1 MRLTISQCVSVMT
14 ILPVQEAEGGQAG
27 HVPHGDAAAAHP
39 RDHAG
44 RALRGQLQHEQAAHH
59 PQVSWALLTRCGL
72 TAVTVSCQ
80 GGARELQQLPAAQL
94 LRQRPHGGGVLRVRV
109 PRQRRHGRHHGADGA
124 PAAPASRW
132 PALTVITFC
141 RI

>member
-1 MRLTISQCVSVMT
+1 M
-14 ILPVQEAEGGQAG
+14 ILPAQEAEGWQAG

-39 RDHAG
+39 RDYAG

-59 PQVSWALLTRCGL
+59 PQVSWRLVYRCGHTAL
-72 TAVTVSCQ
+72 TLLWQ

-109 PRQRRHGRHHGADGA
+109 PCQRRHGRHHGADGT

-132 PALTVITFC
+132 PAFID
-141 RI
+141 